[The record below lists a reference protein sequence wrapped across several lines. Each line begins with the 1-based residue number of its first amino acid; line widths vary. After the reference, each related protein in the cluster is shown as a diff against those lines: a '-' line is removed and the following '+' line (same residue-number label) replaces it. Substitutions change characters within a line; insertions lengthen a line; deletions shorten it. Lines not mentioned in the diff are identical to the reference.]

1 MGKLREFSIQLANNT
16 DVFMPGQWITGQV
29 TVDLNDEMKMRGIR
43 LKFQGKGHVGWTE
56 THRVGSGEHARTE
69 HRHYRADETYFNQE
83 VTLFGKASG
92 QSGDNPTLGAGHHV
106 YPFQYQL
113 PLQGL
118 PTSFEGSNGYIRYSV
133 RGTIDKPWKFD
144 HTTKRAFTVLDMVD
158 LNQEPNAMTPL
169 TGQQSKTLCCLCCA
183 SGPIELQVQADR
195 SAYCPG
201 ESIIIRGSVE
211 NNSSSK
217 ITKVT
222 AKLKQDVVFHAH
234 HPHQKTRHVTKILGD
249 VDGSGCEE
257 GGSVDLNITLPV
269 PAIPPSSLRSCSI
282 IDLSYTLDVSAH
294 FGGAHT
300 SLDLTFPILVG
311 SIPLRSI
318 YPVAPAFPPP
328 SVAPGFDPAFPPP
341 NPGAYP
347 PPNPGAVYPPPAGPD
362 AAYPPVTGAPYV
374 PPGDGVA
381 PPIMPPAD
389 GSPNLPPPAYM
400 QSVFGANN
408 IRDDDDNEYTRGT
421 LDYAPKYPYYD
432 WSQHPQV

>member
-83 VTLFGKASG
+83 VTLFGKG

-222 AKLKQDVVFHAH
+222 AKLKQDVAFHAH
-234 HPHQKTRHVTKILGD
+234 HPHHKTRHRSKNLGE
-249 VDGSGCEE
+249 VEGEGCDE
-257 GGSVDLNITLPV
+257 GGSVQLNLILPV
-269 PAIPPSSLRSCSI
+269 PAIPPSNLRSCNI
-282 IDLSYTLDVSAH
+282 IDLTYTLNVSAH
-294 FGGAHT
+294 FKGAHT
-300 SLDLTFPILVG
+300 SLDLKFPILVG

-318 YPVAPAFPPP
+318 YPTAPAFPPP
-328 SVAPGFDPAFPPP
+328 PVAPGFDPAFPPP

-347 PPNPGAVYPPPAGPD
+347 PPNPGAYPPPNPSAPYPPPTGPD
-362 AAYPPVTGAPYV
+362 AAYPPAT
-374 PPGDGVA
+374 A
-381 PPIMPPAD
+381 PP
-389 GSPNLPPPAYM
+389 SYM
-400 QSVFGANN
+400 QSVFGASN
-408 IRDDDDNEYTRGT
+408 IKDDDDNEHTRGT
-421 LDYAPKYPYYD
+421 MDYAPKYTYYD
-432 WSQHPQV
+432 WSQHPRI